1 MRRRPATR
9 AAYSVD
15 LLSRLIRH
23 SRGGMM
29 LLARQRS
36 RGSAAF
42 AKAGCTRDLAITKRN
57 RCGGRQPIP
66 THERDRGGGRNA
78 RATSSRLHAFPVFPP
93 AIHPRESPAA
103 AGPAAIIRQAQ
114 KTLTFSLHPLSVT
127 TPPPAIKNQRPLVQ
141 KLWTKSLPC
150 GNPRKTENDSGASRR
165 VIEKGVP
172 HFSPPLREVGILVH
186 HHNRGCPTLRDF
198 RRACPERSRRSG
210 IPRTSIPL
218 ESHRFRRSTS
228 PRSSLCLKKFIAAS
242 ILPAAFAGG
251 R

>member
-1 MRRRPATR
+1 MRPGPATP
-9 AAYSVD
+9 AASSVD
-15 LLSRLIRH
+15 LPTRLVRH

-42 AKAGCTRDLAITKRN
+42 AKAGCTRDLATTMRN

-78 RATSSRLHAFPVFPP
+78 RATSSRSHAFPICPP

-114 KTLTFSLHPLSVT
+114 KTLTFSLHPLSVR
-127 TPPPAIKNQRPLVQ
+127 TPRPATKKQPTLVR

-150 GNPRKTENDSGASRR
+150 GNPRKTETIDEIAPTKPIKRKPGA
-165 VIEKGVP
+165 P
-172 HFSPPLREVGILVH
+172 YL
-186 HHNRGCPTLRDF
+186 
-198 RRACPERSRRSG
+198 
-210 IPRTSIPL
+210 
-218 ESHRFRRSTS
+218 
-228 PRSSLCLKKFIAAS
+228 
-242 ILPAAFAGG
+242 AAFARSGDFPCTITTKAAPPFAIFEG
-251 R
+251 WDTTGTEDAVPLHLIASADRHRHAPASA

>member
-9 AAYSVD
+9 AASSVD
-15 LLSRLIRH
+15 LLTRLIRH
-23 SRGGMM
+23 SRGGMT

-42 AKAGCTRDLAITKRN
+42 AKAGCTRDPATTMCN

-66 THERDRGGGRNA
+66 THDRDRGGGRNA
-78 RATSSRLHAFPVFPP
+78 RATSSRSHAFPICPP

-127 TPPPAIKNQRPLVQ
+127 TPPPAIKKQLPLVQ

-150 GNPRKTENDSGASRR
+150 GNPRKTKKHSGSRQ
-165 VIEKGVP
+165 
-172 HFSPPLREVGILVH
+172 
-186 HHNRGCPTLRDF
+186 
-198 RRACPERSRRSG
+198 
-210 IPRTSIPL
+210 
-218 ESHRFRRSTS
+218 RFCGSTP
-228 PRSSLCLKKFIAAS
+228 PRSSLCLK
-242 ILPAAFAGG
+242 
-251 R
+251 

>member
-9 AAYSVD
+9 AASSVD
-15 LLSRLIRH
+15 LPTRLIRH

-42 AKAGCTRDLAITKRN
+42 AKAGCARDLATTMRS

-66 THERDRGGGRNA
+66 THEWDQGGGRNA
-78 RATSSRLHAFPVFPP
+78 RATSSRLHAFPICPP

-114 KTLTFSLHPLSVT
+114 KTLTFSLQPLSVRT
-127 TPPPAIKNQRPLVQ
+127 SPPATKKQPTLVR

-150 GNPRKTENDSGASRR
+150 GNPRKNRTKTHTPPSPR
-165 VIEKGVP
+165 
-172 HFSPPLREVGILVH
+172 FSP
-186 HHNRGCPTLRDF
+186 HN
-198 RRACPERSRRSG
+198 
-210 IPRTSIPL
+210 
-218 ESHRFRRSTS
+218 
-228 PRSSLCLKKFIAAS
+228 
-242 ILPAAFAGG
+242 
-251 R
+251 